1 MHEHVGRPSN
11 AKLPN
16 IIEVISG
23 ISLIR
28 FYCLFFLHNLLE
40 FSGNKYFVRC
50 SLVMGKIVAICISKK
65 KGDQKRDVKQCRLI
79 ENYGLEG
86 DAHAGSWH
94 RQISMLSIE
103 GRLVMENKG
112 VKLDA
117 GDFGE
122 NVLTKGVEFANV
134 LVGNK
139 IRLGKDALVRVTQ
152 IGKECHDRCNIYYQV
167 GDCIMPREGIFA
179 EVLKGGEIK
188 IDDEIEFLND
198 KGSSSNN

>member
-1 MHEHVGRPSN
+1 
-11 AKLPN
+11 
-16 IIEVISG
+16 
-23 ISLIR
+23 
-28 FYCLFFLHNLLE
+28 
-40 FSGNKYFVRC
+40 
-50 SLVMGKIVAICISKK
+50 MGKIVAICISKK
-65 KGDQKRDVKQCRLI
+65 KGVQKKDVKQCRLI

-94 RQISMLSIE
+94 RQISLLSIE

-122 NVLTKGVEFANV
+122 NMLTKGVEFANIM
-134 LVGNK
+134 VGNK

-167 GDCIMPREGIFA
+167 GDCIMHREGIFA

-188 IDDEIEFLND
+188 VDDDIEFF
-198 KGSSSNN
+198 K

>member
-1 MHEHVGRPSN
+1 
-11 AKLPN
+11 
-16 IIEVISG
+16 
-23 ISLIR
+23 
-28 FYCLFFLHNLLE
+28 
-40 FSGNKYFVRC
+40 
-50 SLVMGKIVAICISKK
+50 MGKIVAICISEK
-65 KGDQKRDVKQCRLI
+65 KGVQKKDIMKCRLI

-94 RQISMLSIE
+94 RQISLLSIE

-112 VKLDA
+112 IKLDA

-122 NVLTKGVEFANV
+122 NVLTEGVDFANIV
-134 LVGNK
+134 VGNEL
-139 IRLGKDALVRVTQ
+139 RLGGDALVRVTQ

-188 IDDEIEFLND
+188 IDDDIEFIND
-198 KGSSSNN
+198 KGGSSNN

>member
-1 MHEHVGRPSN
+1 
-11 AKLPN
+11 
-16 IIEVISG
+16 
-23 ISLIR
+23 
-28 FYCLFFLHNLLE
+28 
-40 FSGNKYFVRC
+40 
-50 SLVMGKIVAICISKK
+50 MGKIVAICISKK

-94 RQISMLSIE
+94 RQISLLSIE

-122 NVLTKGVEFANV
+122 NVLTEGVDFANIM
-134 LVGNK
+134 VGNK

-179 EVLKGGEIK
+179 EVLKSGEIK
-188 IDDEIEFLND
+188 VDDEIEFLND

>member
-1 MHEHVGRPSN
+1 
-11 AKLPN
+11 
-16 IIEVISG
+16 
-23 ISLIR
+23 
-28 FYCLFFLHNLLE
+28 
-40 FSGNKYFVRC
+40 
-50 SLVMGKIVAICISKK
+50 MGKIVAICISKK
-65 KGDQKRDVKQCRLI
+65 KGDQKRDVKKCRLI

-94 RQISMLSIE
+94 RQISLLSIE

-122 NVLTKGVEFANV
+122 NVLTEGVEFANIM
-134 LVGNK
+134 VGNK

-188 IDDEIEFLND
+188 VDDDIEF
-198 KGSSSNN
+198 

>member
-1 MHEHVGRPSN
+1 
-11 AKLPN
+11 
-16 IIEVISG
+16 
-23 ISLIR
+23 
-28 FYCLFFLHNLLE
+28 
-40 FSGNKYFVRC
+40 
-50 SLVMGKIVAICISKK
+50 MGKIVAICISKK

-94 RQISMLSIE
+94 RQISLLSIE

-122 NVLTKGVEFANV
+122 NVLTKGVEFANIM
-134 LVGNK
+134 VGNK

-188 IDDEIEFLND
+188 IDDDIEFIND
-198 KGSSSNN
+198 KGGSSNN

>member
-1 MHEHVGRPSN
+1 
-11 AKLPN
+11 
-16 IIEVISG
+16 
-23 ISLIR
+23 
-28 FYCLFFLHNLLE
+28 
-40 FSGNKYFVRC
+40 
-50 SLVMGKIVAICISKK
+50 MGKIVAICISKK
-65 KGDQKRDVKQCRLI
+65 KGVQKKDVKQCRLI

-94 RQISMLSIE
+94 RQISLLSIE

-112 VKLDA
+112 IKLDA

-122 NVLTKGVEFANV
+122 NVLTKGVDFANII
-134 LVGNK
+134 VGNEL
-139 IRLGKDALVRVTQ
+139 RLGRDALVRVTQ

>member
-1 MHEHVGRPSN
+1 
-11 AKLPN
+11 
-16 IIEVISG
+16 
-23 ISLIR
+23 
-28 FYCLFFLHNLLE
+28 
-40 FSGNKYFVRC
+40 
-50 SLVMGKIVAICISKK
+50 MGKIVAICISKK
-65 KGDQKRDVKQCRLI
+65 KGVQKKDVKQCRLI

-94 RQISMLSIE
+94 RQISLLSIE

-122 NVLTKGVEFANV
+122 NVLTKGVEFANIM
-134 LVGNK
+134 VGNK

-188 IDDEIEFLND
+188 VDDVIEFLND

>member
-1 MHEHVGRPSN
+1 
-11 AKLPN
+11 
-16 IIEVISG
+16 
-23 ISLIR
+23 
-28 FYCLFFLHNLLE
+28 
-40 FSGNKYFVRC
+40 
-50 SLVMGKIVAICISKK
+50 MGKIVAICISKK
-65 KGDQKRDVKQCRLI
+65 KSVQKKDVKQCRLI

-94 RQISMLSIE
+94 RQISLLSIE

-188 IDDEIEFLND
+188 VDDDIEFLND

>member
-1 MHEHVGRPSN
+1 
-11 AKLPN
+11 
-16 IIEVISG
+16 
-23 ISLIR
+23 
-28 FYCLFFLHNLLE
+28 
-40 FSGNKYFVRC
+40 
-50 SLVMGKIVAICISKK
+50 MGKIVAICISEK
-65 KGDQKRDVKQCRLI
+65 KGVQKKDVKQCRLI

-94 RQISMLSIE
+94 RQISLLSIE

-112 VKLDA
+112 IKLDA

-122 NVLTKGVEFANV
+122 NVLTEGVDFANIM
-134 LVGNK
+134 VGNE
-139 IRLGKDALVRVTQ
+139 IRLGRDALVRVTQ

-188 IDDEIEFLND
+188 IDDDIEFIND
-198 KGSSSNN
+198 KGGSSNN

>member
-1 MHEHVGRPSN
+1 
-11 AKLPN
+11 
-16 IIEVISG
+16 
-23 ISLIR
+23 
-28 FYCLFFLHNLLE
+28 
-40 FSGNKYFVRC
+40 
-50 SLVMGKIVAICISKK
+50 MGKIVAICISKK

-122 NVLTKGVEFANV
+122 NVLTEGVEFANIM
-134 LVGNK
+134 VGNK

-188 IDDEIEFLND
+188 VDDDIEFLND

>member
-1 MHEHVGRPSN
+1 
-11 AKLPN
+11 
-16 IIEVISG
+16 
-23 ISLIR
+23 
-28 FYCLFFLHNLLE
+28 
-40 FSGNKYFVRC
+40 
-50 SLVMGKIVAICISKK
+50 MGKIVAICISKK

-94 RQISMLSIE
+94 RQISLLSIE

-122 NVLTKGVEFANV
+122 NVLTEGVEFANIM
-134 LVGNK
+134 VGNK

-152 IGKECHDRCNIYYQV
+152 IGKECHDRCNIYYKV

-188 IDDEIEFLND
+188 VDDDIEF
-198 KGSSSNN
+198 